1 MDPRHLVVL
10 FFASS
15 IAVVLSAA
23 TGTLLLGSLYAS
35 LMLLLLNG
43 MRGKRLR
50 VADVFC
56 RVCKFPRFFAFT
68 LFLSLPSAVVLVF
81 LIIPG
86 VLFGVRCFYIFSAC
100 RRSKFQDG

>member
-35 LMLLLLNG
+35 LLLLLNG
-43 MRGKRLR
+43 MRGKRRR
-50 VADVFC
+50 VADMFC
-56 RVCKFPRFFAFT
+56 RVCNSPRFFAFT
-68 LFLSLPSAVVLVF
+68 LFLSLLSAVGLVF

-86 VLFGVRCFYIFSAC
+86 VLFGVWCFYMFSAC
-100 RRSKFQDG
+100 RRSKFQAG